1 MSHRSAG
8 DPRDSRALDRGA
20 VVMCPHC
27 GETVEIVLD
36 PASGAEQSY
45 VEDCEVC
52 CRPWQVTVRYHETG
66 AADVQLEQAQ

>member
-8 DPRDSRALDRGA
+8 DPHDSRAVDRGA
-20 VVMCPHC
+20 EVMCPYC

-36 PASGAEQSY
+36 PASGTEQNY

-52 CRPWQVTVRYHETG
+52 CSPWQVTVRYDETG
-66 AADVQLEQAQ
+66 AAEVQLEQAQ